1 MIQEYFS
8 KCSTIDELNDLGYL
22 EMMDMFASKNFSLEA
37 DSVIFYYNE
46 YDIAPYAFG
55 PCQLAISYDELQD
68 IINPAFVN

>member
-1 MIQEYFS
+1 
-8 KCSTIDELNDLGYL
+8 
-22 EMMDMFASKNFSLEA
+22 MFASKDFSLEA